1 MLVVVQFSW
10 TRYPTADDDAFVFE
24 AIVPFGISCVGGGA
38 DINNSDVV
46 ILVVSG
52 PSHTL
57 KIQRDHH
64 NPEWTALHNKNNTL
78 VTFCFVR

>member
-1 MLVVVQFSW
+1 M
-10 TRYPTADDDAFVFE
+10 
-24 AIVPFGISCVGGGA
+24 PFGISCVGGGA

-64 NPEWTALHNKNNTL
+64 NPEWTALHTKKETSITIS
-78 VTFCFVR
+78 VVR